1 MVLRALLLLA
11 ASVGVSLLSASAC
24 DLQTA
29 TNQTS
34 HAGYI
39 ENVQTCLRT
48 LPNGYSFD
56 EAIELDNVR
65 RVNDARAKRGLPR
78 LAIRRDLR
86 ETARWHSMDMAAN
99 KYFSHRGKDNRSH
112 SQRISLLDRT
122 LLFDAARENI
132 AMMRGDI
139 DLSTESKTLHDLLME
154 SEGHYKNIMAD
165 NVSHIAVGVVRFDDG
180 VWLTQL
186 FVNEAG
192 EFSAPVPTRLTP
204 GQTLDLDTR
213 LRDWT
218 FAGFQAEQGNETK
231 RFKTNRSDG
240 RSVVPRVLY
249 GDVRIGVR
257 GEKRPTSEQP
267 RGFYINLSGPSA
279 TILAPR

>member
-1 MVLRALLLLA
+1 MVLRAFLLLA
-11 ASVGVSLLSASAC
+11 AFVGISVPSALAC

-39 ENVQTCLRT
+39 ENVQICLQA
-48 LPNGYSFD
+48 LPNGYSID
-56 EAIELDNVR
+56 EAIEQDNIR
-65 RVNDARAKRGLPR
+65 RVNEARVKRGLPA
-78 LAIRRDLR
+78 LTSRRDLFD
-86 ETARWHSMDMAAN
+86 TARWHSMDMAAN
-99 KYFSHRGKDNRSH
+99 SYFNHRGKDNRSH
-112 SQRISLLDRT
+112 DDRISLLDRT

-139 DLSTESKTLHDLLME
+139 DLGSESKTFHDLLMD

-186 FVNEAG
+186 FVSESG
-192 EFSAPVPTRLTP
+192 EFSAPIPIRLTP
-204 GQTLDLDTR
+204 GQMLDMDTR
-213 LRDWT
+213 LREWD
-218 FAGFQAEQGNETK
+218 FAGFQAEQGSETK
-231 RFKTNRSDG
+231 RFKTKRSTG
-240 RSVVPRVLY
+240 HAVVPKVLY

-257 GEKRPTSEQP
+257 GEKRPTSEKTH
-267 RGFYINLSGPSA
+267 GYYINLSGPSA
-279 TILAPR
+279 TILAPG